1 MKTTNKR
8 SDKSRVKR
16 SPLKDLTVKKASAVK
31 GGRVQFESG
40 WPRKTDG
47 SNG

>member
-1 MKTTNKR
+1 MKTTKKR

-31 GGRVQFESG
+31 GGRFQFENA
-40 WPRKTDG
+40 WPSKTGG
-47 SNG
+47 STG